1 MLKRLVSS
9 LVLAVGVALTA
20 ASCGFFVPQATELS
34 YDPDNGVSANV
45 GDLELRNITVLRSA
59 DTGDLG
65 NVVFGAV
72 NKSNQD
78 IELTISLR
86 ATETSAATSSVTVT
100 LKPGYTSFGNSDAD
114 QVLLSPGP
122 TLGSLAKLF
131 FVYGAET
138 GDLVDVPVL
147 DQGEWDF
154 YAGFQ
159 PQVPVVE
166 EPADDE
172 GGADEAGEETPAA

>member
-20 ASCGFFVPQATELS
+20 ASCGFFVPQATEIS

-100 LKPGYTSFGNSDAD
+100 IKPGYTSFGSSNSD

-122 TLGSLAKLF
+122 TLGTLAQLF

-147 DQGEWDF
+147 DQSDWDF

-159 PQVPVVE
+159 PQVPAEE
-166 EPADDE
+166 EPADVDAE
-172 GGADEAGEETPAA
+172 EADEETPAA